1 MFSYKEKEE
10 QLDGYFSVNKLA
22 AEYDEE
28 FKNRAQTSLGN
39 LLAPG
44 YFKKIAKSL
53 EPILILLE
61 KKPEEVASS
70 HGTVIIYQTAD
81 LIQTNNYMSDGS
93 AIHYHQDPA
102 EPTEKAEPAVVS
114 TAVEPCI
121 IGETK
126 CTKV

>member
-10 QLDGYFSVNKLA
+10 QLDSYFSVNKLT

-39 LLAPG
+39 LLVPG

-70 HGTVIIYQTAD
+70 HGI
-81 LIQTNNYMSDGS
+81 
-93 AIHYHQDPA
+93 
-102 EPTEKAEPAVVS
+102 EKTLAVHHRVYTS
-114 TAVEPCI
+114 FCNVRNPRDFL
-121 IGETK
+121 
-126 CTKV
+126 